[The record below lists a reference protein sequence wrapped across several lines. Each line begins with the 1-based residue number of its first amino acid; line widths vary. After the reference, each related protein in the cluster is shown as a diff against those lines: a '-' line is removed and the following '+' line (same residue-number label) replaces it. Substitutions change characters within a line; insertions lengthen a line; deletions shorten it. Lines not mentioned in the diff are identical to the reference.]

1 MISIMDHHGLLQQ
14 TEWIIRIFISTFHI
28 CSFYSDFIQ
37 FTKIAKQ
44 NPYCLHHARNT
55 VSGNLV
61 FKIYQERMVPDP
73 LTDSRFRRSFGP
85 SPPSWIAPNTFWEV
99 SLRPAPAPAMSVAK
113 MANGVNLLETDITS
127 LSDREYLTEWP
138 PVNESCELES
148 CVKRKQPRINRE
160 GSARE
165 DKSCI
170 AQFVSREDDHES
182 RTLWARPAL
191 ARWWRRRQKERSEN
205 DFAKLPKSSNPNTLL
220 RFVAGFVFTVF
231 VTRPSLPGNLK
242 YSLALLHCS
251 TTTKKTFT
259 EQL

>member
-1 MISIMDHHGLLQQ
+1 
-14 TEWIIRIFISTFHI
+14 
-28 CSFYSDFIQ
+28 
-37 FTKIAKQ
+37 
-44 NPYCLHHARNT
+44 
-55 VSGNLV
+55 
-61 FKIYQERMVPDP
+61 
-73 LTDSRFRRSFGP
+73 
-85 SPPSWIAPNTFWEV
+85 
-99 SLRPAPAPAMSVAK
+99 MSVAK